1 MCRVL
6 IKILFFLWTL
16 LLASVVSAQRVMPI
30 VKMYGDFGDAYTKG
44 RIIVYDPD
52 SLMPDTFDM
61 YAKFRGASSKYY
73 EKKNYAVKLV
83 DSCDSKMDAR
93 LLGMRN
99 DNSWILDA
107 MAIDK
112 ARMRNRVAFDIWNA
126 MDVKP
131 YYYESEP
138 KARTGISGKFVEL
151 YLNDEYRGIY
161 CLNEKLDR
169 KQLKLKKIKNDQI
182 RGILYKGFDW
192 DGTTFKDE
200 PEEYFNDS
208 SIYQGF
214 ESMYPDVKEDGF
226 TDWEPLVEK
235 VNFVL
240 NSSNDDFVAEYATHF
255 DVPVLINL
263 HILINM
269 IAAIDNR
276 GKNQFFYI
284 YDVTED
290 KKMSFA
296 PWDMD
301 ASFGRSWDGS
311 VFEDVEKGFW
321 FSNNIVAHAEIL
333 DKAFLRDV
341 SRRYFDLRKTVLASD
356 SIKSRFEE
364 YFRLFDETGAAQ
376 REYDKWNGE
385 DGIVLG
391 FAEEKEFINQFVDSR
406 MAFLDDYYIEYY
418 EKTADIKNLSVE
430 ISDQNVYDIFGRR
443 VNNLQPGQFY
453 IKSDGRLFFNR

>member
-1 MCRVL
+1 MCRAF
-6 IKILFFLWTL
+6 IKILCLLWAL
-16 LLASVVSAQRVMPI
+16 LLTVVASAQRVMPI
-30 VKMYGDFGDAYTKG
+30 VKMYGDFGENYTKG
-44 RIIVYDPD
+44 KIIVYDPD

-61 YAKFRGASSKYY
+61 HAKFRGASSLYY

-83 DSCDSKMDAR
+83 DSCGSKMDAR

-107 MAIDK
+107 MAVDK

-138 KARTGISGKFVEL
+138 KVRTGISGKFVEL

-182 RGILYKGFDW
+182 RGILYKGYDW
-192 DGTTFKDE
+192 NGTDFYDE
-200 PEEYFNDS
+200 PEEYSNDS
-208 SIYQGF
+208 AIYQGF

-226 TDWEPLVEK
+226 TDWGPLVEK
-235 VNFVL
+235 ENFVL
-240 NSSNDDFVAEYATHF
+240 HSSNNRFVSDYATHF
-255 DVPVLINL
+255 DVPVLMNL

-269 IAAIDNR
+269 VAAIDNR

-301 ASFGRSWDGS
+301 ASFGRNWDGT
-311 VFEDVEKGFW
+311 VFEDVEKGYW
-321 FSNNIVAHAEIL
+321 FSNNLVAHAEIL
-333 DKAFLRDV
+333 DKSFLRDV
-341 SRRYFDLRKTVLASD
+341 ANRYFDLRKTILASD
-356 SIKSRFEE
+356 SLKSRFEE

-385 DGIVLG
+385 DGIVLC
-391 FAEEKEFINQFVDSR
+391 FADEKDFIYQFIDSR
-406 MAFLDDYYIEYY
+406 LEFLDEYY
-418 EKTADIKNLSVE
+418 GKYFEKTAGTKNIPLVT
-430 ISDQNVYDIFGRR
+430 SDPAVYDIWGRR
-443 VNNLQPGQFY
+443 VYNLQPGQFY
-453 IKSDGRLFFNR
+453 IKSDGHVYFNR

>member
-1 MCRVL
+1 
-6 IKILFFLWTL
+6 
-16 LLASVVSAQRVMPI
+16 MPI
-30 VKMYGDFGDAYTKG
+30 VKMYGYIGEEYRNGK
-44 RIIVYDPD
+44 IIIYDPD

-61 YAKFRGASSKYY
+61 HVKFRGASSMYY
-73 EKKNYAVKLV
+73 DKKNYAVKLV
-83 DSCDSKMDAR
+83 DSCDSKLDAS

-107 MAIDK
+107 MAVDR

-131 YYYESEP
+131 YYYEKEP

-169 KQLKLKKIKNDQI
+169 KQLKLKKMKNDEI

-192 DGTTFKDE
+192 NGTLFKDE

-214 ESMYPDVKEDGF
+214 ESMYPDVEEDGF

-235 VNFVL
+235 ENFVL
-240 NSSNDDFVAEYATHF
+240 NSSNEDFVSEYATHF

-263 HILINM
+263 HILINLV
-269 IAAIDNR
+269 AAIDNR

-284 YDVTED
+284 YDATED

-301 ASFGRSWDGS
+301 ASFGRSWDGT

-321 FSNNIVAHAEIL
+321 YGNNIVAHAEIL
-333 DKAFLRDV
+333 DDSFLRDV
-341 SRRYFDLRKTVLASD
+341 SRRYFDLRKTILASD
-356 SIKSRFEE
+356 SLKSRFEE
-364 YFRLFDETGAAQ
+364 YFSLFEETGAAR
-376 REYDKWNGE
+376 REFNKWNGE
-385 DGIVLG
+385 DGIIIAFV
-391 FAEEKEFINQFVDSR
+391 EEKDFIYQFLDSR
-406 MAFLDDYYIEYY
+406 LEFLDSYYGKYY
-418 EKTADIKNLSVE
+418 DKTADIKNLPNE
-430 ISDQNVYDIFGRR
+430 TSDKVVYDIFGRR
-443 VNNLQPGQFY
+443 VYNLQPGQFY
-453 IKSDGRLFFNR
+453 IKSDGHVYFNR

>member
-1 MCRVL
+1 
-6 IKILFFLWTL
+6 
-16 LLASVVSAQRVMPI
+16 
-30 VKMYGDFGDAYTKG
+30 
-44 RIIVYDPD
+44 
-52 SLMPDTFDM
+52 
-61 YAKFRGASSKYY
+61 
-73 EKKNYAVKLV
+73 
-83 DSCDSKMDAR
+83 
-93 LLGMRN
+93 
-99 DNSWILDA
+99 
-107 MAIDK
+107 
-112 ARMRNRVAFDIWNA
+112 
-126 MDVKP
+126 
-131 YYYESEP
+131 
-138 KARTGISGKFVEL
+138 
-151 YLNDEYRGIY
+151 
-161 CLNEKLDR
+161 
-169 KQLKLKKIKNDQI
+169 
-182 RGILYKGFDW
+182 
-192 DGTTFKDE
+192 
-200 PEEYFNDS
+200 
-208 SIYQGF
+208 
-214 ESMYPDVKEDGF
+214 MYPDVKEDGF

-240 NSSNDDFVAEYATHF
+240 NSSNDDFVSEYATHF
-255 DVPVLINL
+255 DVPVLVNL

-276 GKNQFFYI
+276 GKNQYFYI

-311 VFEDVEKGFW
+311 VYEDVEKGFW

-406 MAFLDDYYIEYY
+406 MAFLDNYYIEYY
-418 EKTADIKNLSVE
+418 EKTADIKNLPVE
-430 ISDQNVYDIFGRR
+430 ISDQDVYDIFGRK